1 MRNSNENVHVS
12 VVVPACNEAENVVP
26 LMEEFS
32 QMLSE
37 SRIKAEVILV
47 DDGSTDGTYLKAK
60 ECQGKYGFLRVVSH
74 RRNLGLTQALMT
86 GFSRARGRI
95 FVFWPADLQ
104 YLPRDIPKLVERIDG
119 GYDVVCGWKQGSYGL
134 KRLVSFFYNLL
145 SRVVFR
151 IRVHDLNSVKAFR
164 REVVDDVPM
173 RKDWHRYM
181 VVMAAHKGYKVG
193 EVKVH
198 VYPRR
203 FGESKFGFWRIPI
216 GFLDLLSVKFQ
227 LSFMKKPLILFGFL
241 GLILMLLGVL
251 TGGVAVYLRIAK
263 HEGLR
268 PLLYLVILLVLSG
281 ISFFVLGFLAEAMAG
296 IREEIENLRVR
307 LARPVHRA
315 DTRPFNRFRPQGK
328 RPPGNSGQPKNKN
341 GNAPHRK

>member
-1 MRNSNENVHVS
+1 MRNFDRRIKVS
-12 VVVPACNEAENVVP
+12 VVVPAYNEVENIAP
-26 LMEEFS
+26 LMEDFAGMFS
-32 QMLSE
+32 QYRGRS
-37 SRIKAEVILV
+37 EVILV

-60 ECQGKYGFLRVVSH
+60 ECQQRYQFLRVVSH

-86 GFSRARGRI
+86 GFSKARGRI

-104 YLPRDIPKLVERIDG
+104 YLPRDIPKLIERIDN

-145 SRVVFR
+145 SRIVFG

-164 REVVDDVPM
+164 REVVNEVPM

-181 VVMAAHKGYKVG
+181 VVMAADKGYKVG
-193 EVKVH
+193 EVKVKL
-198 VYPRR
+198 YPRR
-203 FGESKFGFWRIPI
+203 FGESKFGLWRIPV

-227 LSFMKKPLILFGFL
+227 LSFMRKPLLLFGSL
-241 GLILMLLGVL
+241 GLILIFLGAV

-263 HEGLR
+263 GEGLR

-281 ISFFVLGFLAEAMAG
+281 ISLFGLGFLAEVIAG
-296 IREEIENLRVR
+296 LREEIRELKRKI
-307 LARPVHRA
+307 RA
-315 DTRPFNRFRPQGK
+315 PER
-328 RPPGNSGQPKNKN
+328 
-341 GNAPHRK
+341 

>member
-1 MRNSNENVHVS
+1 MHNQNGKVKVS
-12 VVVPACNEAENVVP
+12 VVVPAYNEVENITP

-32 QMLSE
+32 QMFSQNK
-37 SRIKAEVILV
+37 IWGEVILV

-60 ECQGKYGFLRVVSH
+60 ECQHKHRFLRVITH

-95 FVFWPADLQ
+95 LIFWPADLQ
-104 YLPRDIPKLVERIDG
+104 YLPRDVPKLVERIDS
-119 GYDVVCGWKQGSYGL
+119 GYDVICGWKQGSYGL
-134 KRLVSFFYNLL
+134 KRFVSFVYNLL
-145 SRVVFR
+145 SRMVFR
-151 IRVHDLNSVKAFR
+151 VRVHDLNSVKAFR
-164 REVVDDVPM
+164 REVMDDVPM

-181 VVMAAHKGYKVG
+181 VVMAADKGYRVG
-193 EVKVH
+193 EVKVK

-203 FGESKFGFWRIPI
+203 SGQSKFGFWRIPV

-227 LSFMKKPLILFGFL
+227 LSFMKKPLLLFGFL
-241 GLILMLLGVL
+241 GLALILLGVL

-281 ISFFVLGFLAEAMAG
+281 ISLFALGFLAEVIAG
-296 IREEIENLRVR
+296 LREEIRELRR
-307 LARPVHRA
+307 
-315 DTRPFNRFRPQGK
+315 
-328 RPPGNSGQPKNKN
+328 KNHS
-341 GNAPHRK
+341 PER